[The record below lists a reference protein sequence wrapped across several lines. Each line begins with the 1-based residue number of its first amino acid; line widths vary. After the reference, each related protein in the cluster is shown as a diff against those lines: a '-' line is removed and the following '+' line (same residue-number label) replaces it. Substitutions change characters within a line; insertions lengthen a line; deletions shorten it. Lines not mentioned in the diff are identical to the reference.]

1 MAQFGSALA
10 LGARCRRFESC
21 LPDSLKSQS
30 RTDIFAASPG
40 RLFYCSQ
47 TLLRKRC
54 VKPREPQSVC
64 VRRFWTSPDSW
75 TPSGNDSATD
85 SAQAFV
91 TRLRTNVI
99 HQINTCLLL
108 RLNDQKSLFWRLIW
122 AKRFDVGALKRLGS
136 STLTRHIGRLAST
149 PIWRHSRGLTTARP
163 GCEPPKKFLQAGCFI
178 APKTCRSSVD
188 QCLGFPRRLRI
199 YMVNCLG
206 LLDKAPDLAGP

>member
-47 TLLRKRC
+47 TLLRKTC

-75 TPSGNDSATD
+75 TPAGNDSATD

-91 TRLRTNVI
+91 TRLSTNVI
-99 HQINTCLLL
+99 HQINTCLLAPPQRPKVTVL
-108 RLNDQKSLFWRLIW
+108 EVYLGKEIRCRRTRAPGGINVDAAHRKACIYPNLATF
-122 AKRFDVGALKRLGS
+122 AGANHG
-136 STLTRHIGRLAST
+136 
-149 PIWRHSRGLTTARP
+149 TTW
-163 GCEPPKKFLQAGCFI
+163 L
-178 APKTCRSSVD
+178 
-188 QCLGFPRRLRI
+188 
-199 YMVNCLG
+199 
-206 LLDKAPDLAGP
+206 